1 MSLRFFQE
9 RGSTILIVMALLA
22 MLTAV
27 GIMSVDRSTLDI
39 TLSFNQL
46 SEEQAFYV
54 AEAGLQHGFAELNRD
69 FTWRAGIVT
78 LPVGDGFYVV
88 TIIDSTTD
96 TLLADTVILRS
107 RAVVN
112 EAFAAVEGHIV
123 KSPPIPIFKYALFA
137 GDSLRMDQNS
147 CTDSY
152 SADSGTYAATV
163 DTLGGDIGSNGFLDL
178 QGGAV
183 VGGDASTD
191 GETITYGGGATVLG
205 TASSS
210 ADEFPMDLIPQSEY
224 DWAEANSDAPSGFIG
239 SGYTYN
245 SLTDDLTLGAGDELT
260 LSSGVYF
267 FNNITLDQG
276 SDLKIDSGAQVTI
289 YMTGDFNAGQFTTVN
304 ANGNPSDLLIY
315 STGDY
320 LTLDQSVEFRAGFYG
335 PNTTFTISQN
345 TNLYGSIVA
354 GSVNL
359 KQGSC
364 IHYDRDLVEIIR
376 DQPNKVAMVAWRQ
389 I

>member
-1 MSLRFFQE
+1 MSLRLFQE
-9 RGSTILIVMALLA
+9 RGTAILIVLALIA

-27 GIMSVDRSTLDI
+27 GIMSVDRSTTDI
-39 TLSFNQL
+39 NLSFNKL

-69 FTWRAGIVT
+69 FTWRAGVVT
-78 LPVGDGFYVV
+78 LPVGDGFYIVSV
-88 TIIDSTTD
+88 IDSTTD

-112 EAFAAVEGHIV
+112 DAAAAVEGYIV

-137 GDSLRMDQNS
+137 GDSLRMDLNS

-152 SADSGTYAATV
+152 NADSGTYAATV

-178 QGGAV
+178 QGGSV

-205 TASSS
+205 NTTSS
-210 ADEFPMDLIPQSEY
+210 ADEFPMNLIPQSEY
-224 DWAEANSDAPSGFIG
+224 DWAEANSAAPSGFIG

-245 SLTDDLTLGAGDELT
+245 SLTDDLTLGKDEELT

-267 FNNITLDQG
+267 FNNIFLGQG

-304 ANGNPSDLLIY
+304 ANGNPTDLLIY

-335 PNTTFTISQN
+335 PNTEFTISQN
-345 TNLYGSIVA
+345 TSLYGSIVA
-354 GSVNL
+354 ASVLL

-364 IHYDRDLVEIIR
+364 IHYDRNLVEIER
-376 DQPNKVAMVAWRQ
+376 DQPNKISMVAWRQ

>member
-1 MSLRFFQE
+1 MSIRLFQE
-9 RGSTILIVMALLA
+9 RGTAILIVMALIA

-27 GIMSVDRSTLDI
+27 GIMSVDRATLDI
-39 TLSFNQL
+39 DLSFNQL

-54 AEAGLQHGFAELNRD
+54 AEAGLQHGLAELNRD
-69 FTWRAGIVT
+69 FTWRTGVNT
-78 LPVGDGFYVV
+78 FTVGDGFYIV
-88 TIIDSTTD
+88 TVIDSTTD

-112 EAFAAVEGHIV
+112 AAAAAVEGYIV

-137 GDSLRMDQNS
+137 GDSLRMDQAS

-152 SADSGTYAATV
+152 NADSGTYAATV

-178 QGGAV
+178 RGGAV

-191 GETITYGGGATVLG
+191 GETITYGSGATVLG
-205 TASSS
+205 NTTSS

-224 DWAEANSDAPSGFIG
+224 DCAEANSGAPSGFIC

-245 SLTDDLTLGAGDELT
+245 SLTNDLTLGKDDELT

-267 FNNITLDQG
+267 FNNVSLGQG

-289 YMTGDFNAGQFTTVN
+289 YMTGDFVAGQFTTVN

-354 GSVNL
+354 QSVLL

>member
-1 MSLRFFQE
+1 MSIRLFQE
-9 RGSTILIVMALLA
+9 RGTAILIVMALIA

-27 GIMSVDRSTLDI
+27 GIMSVDRATLDI
-39 TLSFNQL
+39 DLSFNQL

-54 AEAGLQHGFAELNRD
+54 AEAGLQHGLAELNRD
-69 FTWRAGIVT
+69 FTWRTGVNT
-78 LPVGDGFYVV
+78 FTVGDGFYIV
-88 TIIDSTTD
+88 TVIDSTTD

-112 EAFAAVEGHIV
+112 AAAAAVEGYIV

-137 GDSLRMDQNS
+137 GDSLRMDQAS

-152 SADSGTYAATV
+152 NADSGTYAATV

-205 TASSS
+205 NTTSS

-224 DWAEANSDAPSGFIG
+224 DWAEANSGAPSGFIG

-245 SLTDDLTLGAGDELT
+245 SLTL
-260 LSSGVYF
+260 
-267 FNNITLDQG
+267 
-276 SDLKIDSGAQVTI
+276 
-289 YMTGDFNAGQFTTVN
+289 
-304 ANGNPSDLLIY
+304 
-315 STGDY
+315 
-320 LTLDQSVEFRAGFYG
+320 
-335 PNTTFTISQN
+335 
-345 TNLYGSIVA
+345 
-354 GSVNL
+354 
-359 KQGSC
+359 
-364 IHYDRDLVEIIR
+364 
-376 DQPNKVAMVAWRQ
+376 
-389 I
+389 

>member
-1 MSLRFFQE
+1 MSKRLLQE
-9 RGSTILIVMALLA
+9 HGSAILIVMALIA

-27 GIMSVDRSTLDI
+27 GIMSVDRATVDI

-46 SEEQAFYV
+46 SEEKAFYV
-54 AEAGLQHGFAELNRD
+54 AEAGLQHGLAELNRD

-78 LPVGDGFYVV
+78 LPVGDGFYIV
-88 TIIDSTTD
+88 TVIDSTIDST
-96 TLLADTVILRS
+96 LADTVILRS

-112 EAFAAVEGHIV
+112 DAAAAVEGFIV

-137 GDSLRMDQNS
+137 GDSLRMDQAS

-152 SADSGTYAATV
+152 NADSGTYAATV
-163 DTLGGDIGSNGFLDL
+163 DSLGGDIGSNGFLDL

-183 VGGDASTD
+183 VGGDASTNGD
-191 GETITYGGGATVLG
+191 TITYGGGATVLG

-224 DWAEANSDAPSGFIG
+224 IWAEANSGAPSGFIG

-245 SLTDDLTLGAGDELT
+245 SITYDLTLGQGDELT

-267 FNNITLDQG
+267 FNNVTLAQ
-276 SDLKIDSGAQVTI
+276 SSNLKIDSGAEVTI
-289 YMTGDFNAGQFTTVN
+289 YMTGDFVAGQFSNVN

-320 LTLDQSVEFRAGFYG
+320 LTLDQSVEFRAAFYG

-345 TNLYGSIVA
+345 TSLYGSIVA

-359 KQGSC
+359 KLGSC
-364 IHYDRDLVEIIR
+364 IHYDRDLVEIER

>member
-1 MSLRFFQE
+1 M
-9 RGSTILIVMALLA
+9 
-22 MLTAV
+22 
-27 GIMSVDRSTLDI
+27 
-39 TLSFNQL
+39 
-46 SEEQAFYV
+46 
-54 AEAGLQHGFAELNRD
+54 
-69 FTWRAGIVT
+69 
-78 LPVGDGFYVV
+78 
-88 TIIDSTTD
+88 
-96 TLLADTVILRS
+96 
-107 RAVVN
+107 VN
-112 EAFAAVEGHIV
+112 DAAAAVEGFIV

-137 GDSLRMDQNS
+137 GDSLKMDQNS

-163 DTLGGDIGSNGFLDL
+163 DTLGGDIGSNGYLNL

-183 VGGDASTD
+183 VGGDASTNGD
-191 GETITYGGGATVLG
+191 TITYGGGSTVLG

-210 ADEFPMDLIPQSEY
+210 ADEFPMDLIPPSEY
-224 DWAEANSDAPSGFIG
+224 IWAEANSSAPSGFIG

-245 SLTDDLTLGAGDELT
+245 SLTYDLTLGAGDELT

-267 FNNITLDQG
+267 FNNVTLGQ
-276 SDLKIDSGAQVTI
+276 SSNLKIDSGAEVTI
-289 YMTGDFNAGQFTTVN
+289 YMTGDFVAGQFSNVN
-304 ANGNPSDLLIY
+304 FNGNPSDLLIY
-315 STGDY
+315 STGNY

-335 PNTTFTISQN
+335 PTSDFTISQN

-354 GSVNL
+354 QSVLL

-364 IHYDRDLVEIIR
+364 IHYDRNLVEIIR

>member
-1 MSLRFFQE
+1 MLTRLFQE
-9 RGSTILIVMALLA
+9 RGTAILIVMALIA

-27 GIMSVDRSTLDI
+27 GIMSVDRATLDI
-39 TLSFNQL
+39 DLSFNQL

-54 AEAGLQHGFAELNRD
+54 AEAGLQHGLAELNKD
-69 FTWRAGIVT
+69 FTWRTGVNT
-78 LPVGDGFYVV
+78 FPVGDGFYIVTVV
-88 TIIDSTTD
+88 DSITD
-96 TLLADTVILRS
+96 TMLADTVVLRS

-112 EAFAAVEGHIV
+112 SAAAAVEGYIV
-123 KSPPIPIFKYALFA
+123 QSPPIPIFKYALFA

-152 SADSGTYAATV
+152 NADSGTYAATV
-163 DTLGGDIGSNGFLDL
+163 DTLGGDIGSNGFVDL

-183 VGGDASTD
+183 VGGDASTNGD
-191 GETITYGGGATVLG
+191 TIIIRGGSTVLG
-205 TASSS
+205 DTTSS
-210 ADEFPMDLIPQSEY
+210 ADEFPMDLISQSEY
-224 DWAEANSDAPSGFIG
+224 NWAEANSAAPSGFIG

-245 SLTDDLTLGAGDELT
+245 SITHDLTLGSGDELT

-267 FNNITLDQG
+267 FNNVTLGQ
-276 SDLKIDSGAQVTI
+276 SSNIKIDSGAEVTI
-289 YMTGDFNAGQFTTVN
+289 YLTGDFVAGQNSTVN

-354 GSVNL
+354 ASVLL